1 MPHFVIEYTANIE
14 EQLDL
19 PRFIDT
25 VHAAAIDTGIFPLKG
40 TRTRAERR
48 DHYKIADGH
57 PDNAFVHVTACIGHG
72 RTLAVKKA
80 AGEALFAAITE
91 YLKPLYD
98 ASPVGISFVM
108 QEMDPDLN
116 FKQNNLPE
124 WIAQRNAE
132 T

>member
-1 MPHFVIEYTANIE
+1 VIEYSANIE
-14 EQLDL
+14 ERLDL
-19 PRFIDT
+19 TRFIDT
-25 VHAAAIDTGIFPLKG
+25 VHAAAIETGIFPLKG

-48 DHYKIADGH
+48 DNYKIADGH
-57 PDNAFVHVTACIGHG
+57 PDNAFVHVTAFIGHG

-98 ASPVGISFVM
+98 ASPLGISFVM
-108 QEMDPDLN
+108 QEMDPVLS